1 MPSQQ
6 EVKWSQ
12 LKVGILVLVSTLL
25 LIVFLFLLTSGS
37 GLNTFGKKLSAVAYF
52 DNSQG
57 IKVGAPVNLEG
68 VPVGEVKR
76 VRISTDPARKLTP
89 VELTLK
95 LNPNFQDRLHSD
107 TRASLSTTGVIG
119 DTVVELNSETAGGPE
134 LQDGAELKTI
144 ELPSIATFM
153 KSGQGTLDQLNITIG
168 KLDKVVDGLG
178 QGKGSAGQL
187 LTNPALYN
195 EATSTLTQLHKL
207 SADLNHGHGSVGKLL
222 HDETLYNHLNN
233 AAAQLDTLTG
243 NLSSGKGTA
252 GKLLTD
258 DTLYNNLNGALTK
271 TNDLLATV
279 DEGKGSMGLLFKDQA
294 TANKLN
300 DSVTQLDT
308 LLANVNAGKGTIG
321 QLATNDSAYKNLDV
335 LLQNASQLATML
347 RTDPKKYLTIHMK
360 IF

>member
-12 LKVGILVLVSTLL
+12 LKVGILVLVSTLT
-25 LIVFLFLLTSGS
+25 LIFFLFLMTSAS
-37 GLNTFGKKLSAVAYF
+37 GLGTFGKKLTAVAYF

-57 IKVGAPVNLEG
+57 VKVGAPVNLEG
-68 VPVGEVKR
+68 VPVGEVKH
-76 VRISTDPARKLTP
+76 VSISTDPARKLTP

-95 LNPNFQDRLHSD
+95 LNPKFQDRLHTD

-134 LQDGAELKTI
+134 MGDGAELKTI

-153 KSGQGTLDQLNITIG
+153 KSGQGTIEQLNLTIA

-195 EATSTLTQLHKL
+195 EATNTLTQLHKL
-207 SADLNHGHGSVGKLL
+207 SADLNNGHGSVGKLL

-258 DTLYNNLNGALTK
+258 DTLYNNLNGTLTK
-271 TNDLLATV
+271 TNDLLTTV

-294 TANKLN
+294 MANKLN
-300 DSVTQLDT
+300 DSITQLDT
-308 LLANVNAGKGTIG
+308 LLAGVNAGKGTIG